1 VVTLSNFVR
10 TPDVFAVAPAKPT
23 IAFVAPP
30 VSPPNAAPDLMIKTI
45 WPMFCNAVLGAGLL
59 IVGAKPAVLRIDRA
73 SPAGV
78 TLTGFFVDDLA
89 AIYRRTRRIVRP
101 IRAGGGARIKIIETA
116 ARGKS
121 VVSMV
126 FGSSDLEFRYDE
138 SILLRDDPATF
149 ATGCVQ
155 LLNDAAL
162 SRKLGAAAND
172 SASSVTATPPCSR
185 VQSGASPWRFP
196 SFIPRGSPKP
206 ARQSPTSKQ
215 Q

>member
-1 VVTLSNFVR
+1 
-10 TPDVFAVAPAKPT
+10 
-23 IAFVAPP
+23 
-30 VSPPNAAPDLMIKTI
+30 
-45 WPMFCNAVLGAGLL
+45 MFCNAVPGARLL
-59 IVGAKPAVLRIDRA
+59 IVGAKPAVLRSDRT

-78 TLTGFFVDDLA
+78 TLTGFVDDLT

-101 IRAGGGARIKIIETA
+101 IRAGGDARIKIIVTA

-126 FGSSDLEFRYDE
+126 FGSSGLEFRYDE

-149 ATGCVQ
+149 AAACVQ

-162 SRKLGAAAND
+162 CRKLGAAPND
-172 SASSVTATPPCSR
+172 SASSVTAAPPCSR